1 MPLGYAYA
9 LAEVAHNYNMEHP
22 DHRLAINV
30 VANEYEDTHIT
41 RRGRIGDRSHSTPVV
56 VDKGH
61 VHISS
66 EMPLSV
72 KQKARDLWEQRK
84 QELEDEDNNI
94 KLNISD
100 QDFTLDS
107 LDINNIEEPKLEL
120 LPDLLID
127 EIEILE

>member
-1 MPLGYAYA
+1 MSTETIHPNIGDTGQLIESEGPVNESRLINVDEIMPLGYAYA

-41 RRGRIGDRSHSTPVV
+41 RRGRIGDRNHSTPVV

-84 QELEDEDNNI
+84 QEL
-94 KLNISD
+94 
-100 QDFTLDS
+100 QG
-107 LDINNIEEPKLEL
+107 
-120 LPDLLID
+120 
-127 EIEILE
+127 